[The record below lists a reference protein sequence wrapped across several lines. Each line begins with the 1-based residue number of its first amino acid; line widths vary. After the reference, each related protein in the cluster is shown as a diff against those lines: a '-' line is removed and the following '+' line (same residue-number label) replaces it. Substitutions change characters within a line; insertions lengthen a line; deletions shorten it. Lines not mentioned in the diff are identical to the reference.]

1 MKNKEVSEKRLSPH
15 TEDTRE
21 ADRWFEEVLDLPA
34 GRQGE
39 TFDRSAH
46 MPHISIN
53 TQPFMTRKVTN
64 KIKSNR
70 NSKTSESHVAA
81 STPDFLT
88 FSEIIKEGLEQE
100 GLQCN
105 AVQKGN
111 PGIITTAGTIK
122 TIIEDPLLSILEL
135 DPNKT

>member
-1 MKNKEVSEKRLSPH
+1 
-15 TEDTRE
+15 
-21 ADRWFEEVLDLPA
+21 
-34 GRQGE
+34 
-39 TFDRSAH
+39 

-53 TQPFMTRKVTN
+53 TQAFMMRKVTN

-70 NSKTSESHVAA
+70 NSKTLESHLAA

-100 GLQCN
+100 ELQCN
-105 AVQKGN
+105 AVQKGDA
-111 PGIITTAGTIK
+111 GIITAAGAIK
-122 TIIEDPLLSILEL
+122 TIVEDPLLSILEL

>member
-1 MKNKEVSEKRLSPH
+1 
-15 TEDTRE
+15 
-21 ADRWFEEVLDLPA
+21 
-34 GRQGE
+34 
-39 TFDRSAH
+39 
-46 MPHISIN
+46 
-53 TQPFMTRKVTN
+53 MTRKVTN

-70 NSKTSESHVAA
+70 NSKTSGSHLAA
-81 STPDFLT
+81 STPSFLT

-100 GLQCN
+100 GLQWN
-105 AVQKGN
+105 TVQKGD

>member
-1 MKNKEVSEKRLSPH
+1 
-15 TEDTRE
+15 
-21 ADRWFEEVLDLPA
+21 
-34 GRQGE
+34 
-39 TFDRSAH
+39 
-46 MPHISIN
+46 
-53 TQPFMTRKVTN
+53 MTRKVTN

-105 AVQKGN
+105 AVQKSDSC
-111 PGIITTAGTIK
+111 IITTAGAIK